1 MEKKATIKE
10 VAKKAGVSVSTVSRV
25 LKNDPNL
32 YIRTETKKRVVRA
45 IRELGFKPDIRA
57 QSLRGARTRIIGLII
72 PSLTPFYDQLVW
84 ELEDVCHSKE
94 YGVLICDSNNDPK
107 RERSYLDL
115 LERQKVDSIVISTV
129 GSNEERLRQ
138 LIKRGIPV
146 ILADEDIPGL
156 NVPAIF
162 AENYPGSCQATQYL
176 IDLNHRRIAYISGPL
191 RVLSGK
197 ERLRGYRDT
206 LLENNLSFEKKLLKK
221 GNYSYASGYKAA
233 QALLRESK
241 DKFTAIFC
249 ANDLMA
255 LGAIRAI
262 QDTGGQ
268 VPEDSSVIGF
278 DDIYFSSISY
288 PQLTTIAQP
297 VRKMAVKI
305 FEAIKEEM
313 EENLSRGEK
322 RYRLSTRLVIRQSC
336 RAV

>member
-25 LKNDPNL
+25 LKDNPNL
-32 YIRTETKKRVVRA
+32 YIRTETKKRVVRV

-57 QSLRGARTRIIGLII
+57 QSLRGVGTQIIGFII
-72 PSLTPFYDQLVW
+72 PNLSPFYDQLVW
-84 ELEDVCHSKE
+84 ELEDVCHSEE
-94 YGVLICDSNNDPK
+94 YGVLICDSNNDPE

-138 LIKRGIPV
+138 LIRRGIPV

-156 NVPAIF
+156 NVPAVL
-162 AENYPGSCQATQYL
+162 ARNYPGSCQATQYL
-176 IDLNHRRIAYISGPL
+176 IDLNHRKIAYISGPL
-191 RVLSGK
+191 KVLSGK

-206 LLENNLSFEKKLLKK
+206 LLKNSLSFERKLLKK

-233 QALLRESK
+233 QALLEESK

-262 QDTGGQ
+262 QDAGGQ
-268 VPEDSSVIGF
+268 VPEDYSIIGF
-278 DDIYFSSISY
+278 DDMDFSSISY

-305 FEAIKEEM
+305 FEAIKKEM
-313 EENLSRGEK
+313 RGDSSQGGK

-336 RAV
+336 RPV